1 MSAEEPEQPSSAD
14 CQHALHRMYEFL
26 DNELDTASGDAIRQH
41 LVECEPCLD
50 RFDVEQAMKALV
62 HRCCGNDVAPQ
73 HLRTRI
79 VTQLT
84 VFRRTL

>member
-1 MSAEEPEQPSSAD
+1 MSAEEPENPTATE

-26 DNELDTASGDAIRQH
+26 DNELDSASGDSIRQH

-50 RFDVEQAMKALV
+50 RFDVEQAVKSLIG
-62 HRCCGNDVAPQ
+62 RCCGNDIAPQ

-79 VTQLT
+79 VSQLT
-84 VFRRTL
+84 IIRHTL